1 MGQGANPRGVEFA
14 KFDPCATFSA
24 NQHRGVHMRRL
35 AVLVLAALFPLQG
48 VNAATTAYHL
58 DPAASTVA
66 FETDF
71 GPDLIT
77 GSIPLEKADLNLDFD
92 NVANCTVE
100 VALDVTGAK
109 KGPKVLAAKDHPR
122 MTFEST
128 SVKRAGEAA
137 DVTGK
142 LTIRGVTKTVTL
154 RAQIFRPNG
163 SATDDLAHL
172 TVKLT
177 GQVNRSDFGAT
188 GWSDMVGDQV
198 RILITARI
206 DAAG

>member
-1 MGQGANPRGVEFA
+1 MRG
-14 KFDPCATFSA
+14 
-24 NQHRGVHMRRL
+24 L
-35 AVLVLAALFPLQG
+35 AVLVLAALLPMQG
-48 VNAATTAYHL
+48 ARAATVAYHL
-58 DPAASTVA
+58 DPTASTVA

-77 GSIPLEKADLNLDFD
+77 GSIPLEKADLRLDFD
-92 NVANCTVE
+92 DVANCTVE
-100 VALDVTGAK
+100 VALDVTGARASFPFAAQAL

-137 DVTGK
+137 DITGN
-142 LTIRGVTKTVTL
+142 LTIRGVTKPVTL
-154 RAQIFRPNG
+154 RARIFRPNG
-163 SATDDLAHL
+163 SAADDLDHL

-177 GQVNRSDFGAT
+177 GTVSRSDFGAT

-198 RILITARI
+198 RIIITARI